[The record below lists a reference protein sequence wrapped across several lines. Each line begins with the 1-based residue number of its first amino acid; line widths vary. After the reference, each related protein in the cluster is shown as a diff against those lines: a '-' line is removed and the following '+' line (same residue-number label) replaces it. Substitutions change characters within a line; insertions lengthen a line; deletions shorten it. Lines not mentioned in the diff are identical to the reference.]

1 MSQQNVSRITEWTE
15 RINRMSRGGRIRLTL
30 VITLVLTVLLSVVID
45 RTLIDRVVE
54 GSVDPMLP
62 ALIAAGLGL
71 VFYGVGWWAMVG
83 FELNEPWR
91 AGTPAVV
98 FVVAGVAGL
107 VLIIVLALFG
117 LVFGYL
123 L

>member
-1 MSQQNVSRITEWTE
+1 MSQHNVSRITEWTE
-15 RINRMSRGGRIRLTL
+15 RINRMPRITRIVLAL
-30 VITLVLTVLLSVVID
+30 GITLELTVLLSVVID
-45 RTLIDRVVE
+45 RTLIDQVVE
-54 GSVDPMLP
+54 GSVDPMVP

-83 FELNEPWR
+83 FELNQPWR
-91 AGTPAVV
+91 AGTPAVL
-98 FVVAGVAGL
+98 FVAAGVAGL
-107 VLIIVLALFG
+107 ALIIVLALSG